1 MKMPIR
7 SAGFLLI
14 ITSVVVVFLIITR
27 EEEPRVQQEISP
39 LKISTTESQEKSNPS
54 KENTK
59 IMVDI
64 KGAVAK
70 PGVFEMPVESRV
82 NDAIKLA
89 GGFTADADQSQVN
102 LAQKVQDEMI
112 INIPVIGEE
121 PFTQG
126 EVSSIQTEKLSINYA
141 TQEEIETLNGIGPA
155 KAQAI
160 IQFREEHGFFSTAE
174 DLLQVP
180 GIGEKTLNNFIDDI
194 QVP

>member
-1 MKMPIR
+1 MPIR
-7 SAGFLLI
+7 NAGFLLI

>member
-1 MKMPIR
+1 MPIR

-160 IQFREEHGFFSTAE
+160 IQFREEHGLFSTAE

>member
-1 MKMPIR
+1 MPIR

>member
-1 MKMPIR
+1 MPIR
-7 SAGFLLI
+7 SAGFILI

-39 LKISTTESQEKSNPS
+39 LKISTTESQEESNPS

-112 INIPVIGEE
+112 INIPVIGGE

>member
-1 MKMPIR
+1 MPIR

-39 LKISTTESQEKSNPS
+39 LKISTTESQEKSNPF

>member
-39 LKISTTESQEKSNPS
+39 LKISTTETQEESNPS

-112 INIPVIGEE
+112 INIPVIGGETL
-121 PFTQG
+121 TQG